1 MISSPGFEQAALFL
15 GLMAVFFSFYTH
27 CIMRYAFEAALFA
40 FDTLIII
47 FDWDCSVKRFLCSS
61 KRKGG
66 GGSSPD
72 ERSEIRDKL

>member
-15 GLMAVFFSFYTH
+15 GLMAVFFFYTH

-47 FDWDCSVKRFLCSS
+47 FDGAFFCLRKRE
-61 KRKGG
+61 GG
-66 GGSSPD
+66 GG
-72 ERSEIRDKL
+72 